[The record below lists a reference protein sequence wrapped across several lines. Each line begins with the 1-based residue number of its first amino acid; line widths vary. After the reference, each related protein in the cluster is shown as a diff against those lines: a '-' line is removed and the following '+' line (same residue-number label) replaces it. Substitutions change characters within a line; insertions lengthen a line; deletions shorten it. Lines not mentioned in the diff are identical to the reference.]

1 MTPHRIR
8 TAIAVFAAL
17 LVVLTAGLS
26 RHALDDNGR
35 TGLDR
40 NVTDWATAHRDG
52 VLTPTAVT
60 VSALGG
66 TLTMTALATL
76 VCLGLSWR
84 RRWSEAALI
93 AIAGLG
99 AGLLVRGGKSVIG
112 RARPPVEEHLVTV
125 TNQSYPSGHS
135 LGSFVVVG
143 VVAVVL
149 IPHLRH
155 TALRTLAATL
165 AAIFVAAVGLSRIY
179 LGVHWI
185 TDVLG
190 GWCLGALWLLACL
203 TAYRYLTRRKTRAPA
218 TRLIDTHH

>member
-1 MTPHRIR
+1 MTSHRIR
-8 TAIAVFAAL
+8 TAIVVFAAL
-17 LVVLTAGLS
+17 LVVFNAGLT
-26 RHALDDNGR
+26 RYALDDNGR

-40 NVTDWATAHRDG
+40 GVTNWAIAHRDG

-66 TLTMTALATL
+66 TLAMTALATL

-84 RRWSEAALI
+84 RRWSQAVLV
-93 AIAGLG
+93 AITGLG

-112 RARPPVEEHLVTV
+112 RDRPPVEEHLVTV
-125 TNQSYPSGHS
+125 ANQSYPSGHS

-143 VVAVVL
+143 IVAVVL
-149 IPHLRH
+149 IPNLRR
-155 TALRTLAATL
+155 TALRAVAATL
-165 AAIFVAAVGLSRIY
+165 AVIFVAAVGLSRIY

-203 TAYRYLTRRKTRAPA
+203 TVYRYLTRRKTRAPD
-218 TRLIDTHH
+218 TRLVDTHY